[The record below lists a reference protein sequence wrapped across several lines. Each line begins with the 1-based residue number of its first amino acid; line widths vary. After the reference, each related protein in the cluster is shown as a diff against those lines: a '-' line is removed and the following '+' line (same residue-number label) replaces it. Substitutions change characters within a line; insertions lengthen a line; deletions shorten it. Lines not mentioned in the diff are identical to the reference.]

1 MKSNRKGI
9 VLMDELSLFTLAL
22 GLSKPWQVVDIRFS
36 KEEGRL
42 DLRIDFPRGA
52 KFPCPTCEGQECEV
66 HDTKDRTWRHLNFF
80 QYETYLHARVPR
92 VGCDRCGIKQVE
104 VPWARPGSGFTL
116 LFEMLVL
123 QLSRE
128 MSVAGVADVTAESAN
143 RIWRILAHYVEE
155 ARRRV
160 DLSGFA
166 EEPGELESSISSPAG
181 YALINPHKV
190 EENRFKERRPSV
202 KRRGI

>member
-104 VPWARPGSGFTL
+104 VPWAER
-116 LFEMLVL
+116 
-123 QLSRE
+123 LSRTCDPGI
-128 MSVAGVADVTAESAN
+128 SIPAES
-143 RIWRILAHYVEE
+143 IWSAAICGILT
-155 ARRRV
+155 
-160 DLSGFA
+160 
-166 EEPGELESSISSPAG
+166 
-181 YALINPHKV
+181 
-190 EENRFKERRPSV
+190 
-202 KRRGI
+202 